1 MLDKRS
7 PQVVL
12 EPNENYWNPERKPK
26 ARIVFDNIISR
37 AEALE
42 LVSDSIGKIDV
53 VTELT
58 PAEATQVATS
68 KNASVVRSDAKTVL
82 VGVFNQS
89 GTRSRW
95 TDVRLRKAVN
105 QAIDRNAVVQGAAL
119 GYGTVMPAM
128 LVPGAFGYNEALK
141 PYAYKPA
148 AAKRLLQAAGVR
160 SVTIVAGEGYR
171 PVVEAIAKNLA
182 SVGVQ
187 VTPVYTG
194 APLDD
199 NWDLWLVEHFDW
211 SPEYPVGVV
220 YREFFGKDG
229 GFRKMKE
236 DPAFERMY
244 ARITGTTDKAQQ
256 EALVR
261 QMEQY
266 VYDQANVLFLYAP
279 AKLYAVSKRVNFVP
293 YKTTML
299 ELAETAVAQQVAA
312 RP

>member
-1 MLDKRS
+1 VLDKRS

-42 LVSDSIGKIDV
+42 LVSDSIGKIDI

-58 PAEATQVATS
+58 PAEAERVANS
-68 KNASVVRSDAKTVL
+68 KNARVVRSDAKTVL
-82 VGVFNQS
+82 VGVFNQT
-89 GTRSRW
+89 GPKSRW
-95 TDVRLRKAVN
+95 TDMRLRKALN
-105 QAIDRNAVVQGAAL
+105 QAIDRDAIVREAAL
-119 GYGTVMPAM
+119 GYGTVIPAM
-128 LVPGAFGYNEALK
+128 LVPGAFGYNEALN
-141 PYAYKPA
+141 PYAHDPA
-148 AAKRLLQAAGVR
+148 AAKRLLQGSTVR
-160 SVTIVAGEGYR
+160 IVAGETYR
-171 PVVEAIAKNLA
+171 PVVEAIAKSLG
-182 SVGVQ
+182 SVGLQ

-194 APLDD
+194 APKDD
-199 NWDLWLVEHFDW
+199 NWDIWLVEHFDW
-211 SPEYPVGVV
+211 SPEYPAGVV

-229 GFRKMKE
+229 GFRKMQE

-244 ARITGTTDKAQQ
+244 ARITATTDKAQQ

-261 QMEQY
+261 QMERY

-279 AKLYAVSKRVNFVP
+279 AKLYGVSKRVNFVP

-299 ELAETAVAQQVAA
+299 ELAETGVAEQVAA